1 MKKNRYIIL
10 LGALALMTVS
20 ACIKEDS
27 TSNATYQKQYLQ
39 LWIDTYHPGVSQ
51 NSDGLYI
58 LEDIPGTGSA
68 IEWGENDDYVYAD
81 VTIRTLDGTIS
92 SSTDIKLAQ
101 QLGTYDKKNGVYYGP
116 RFYKIGEGSSY
127 AGVDALYNG
136 MNLGGTRTAVI
147 PSWMITTSRYNTQ
160 QEYLNNLPSNSS
172 HLIYTVRPRM
182 QCEDPTMVELD
193 SLKKYV
199 TAHYG
204 DLASISYK
212 DDEAADGTF
221 YFISDLTNADM
232 GEEESEPTKRTS
244 TTTATLNYTGRL
256 LNGQV
261 FDTTVEKVAKDA
273 GIYNASKTYSPVS
286 ITFAEKWSEISMGGS
301 TSLIDG
307 FKGALYQM
315 NYPGEKATA
324 LFTSIHGYGE
334 TGDTQT
340 NKIPGYSP
348 LIFEFELVTVS
359 DLE

>member
-127 AGVDALYNG
+127 AGV
-136 MNLGGTRTAVI
+136 
-147 PSWMITTSRYNTQ
+147 
-160 QEYLNNLPSNSS
+160 YLNKLPSNSS
-172 HLIYTVRPRM
+172 HLLYTVRPRM
-182 QCEDPTMVELD
+182 QCEDPTMVERD

-244 TTTATLNYTGRL
+244 TTTATINYTGRL

-307 FKGALYQM
+307 FKGALFQM

-324 LFTSIHGYGE
+324 LFTSTHGYGE